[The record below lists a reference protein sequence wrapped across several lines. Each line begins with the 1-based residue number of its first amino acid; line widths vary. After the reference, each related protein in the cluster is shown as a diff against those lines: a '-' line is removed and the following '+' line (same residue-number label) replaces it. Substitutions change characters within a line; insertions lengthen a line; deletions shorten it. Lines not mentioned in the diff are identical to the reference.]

1 MIRPLKIILVLAA
14 TGVLVLGLATSP
26 AAAKKPAKKPAC
38 WKVLLN
44 DWYDGTVDG
53 TYALGCYRELLRRLK
68 DDAYASSYTS
78 AVDDINRAYQ
88 QRRAEILSG
97 RRAEPYRS
105 AGSGDSDVVP
115 PSGRPPSGGSSGT
128 GAVPFNPVSP
138 DRWYPSPAQ
147 PVQRTD
153 GGGPVQDLI
162 TAGSDDATSIPIP
175 LIILA
180 GIAALLMAAGAAS
193 LIAKRAQRRRVTV
206 PVQPAPPAARGR

>member
-1 MIRPLKIILVLAA
+1 VIRPLKITLVLAA
-14 TGVLVLGLATSP
+14 AGVLALGLAVSP
-26 AAAKKPAKKPAC
+26 AAAKKAAKKPAC

-53 TYALGCYRELLRRLK
+53 TYALRCYRDLLQRLK

-78 AVDDINRAYQ
+78 AVDDIRRAYQ
-88 QRRAEILSG
+88 QRRAEILAG

-115 PSGRPPSGGSSGT
+115 PSGPPSGGSSGT

-153 GGGPVQDLI
+153 GGGPVKDLI

-206 PVQPAPPAARGR
+206 PVQPAPPPARSR